1 MTDRELIEGLSGRD
15 RTAINYLVN
24 TYQKKVIKT
33 AYYFIGNL
41 EDAEDL
47 SQEIFLEIIKSI
59 DSFRGNSSFSTWIYR
74 IIVNRSINVIR
85 KNNRRKIFS
94 NLEHFFKVTNN
105 VPEEYAGKEPSDYC
119 DPFDEKETRKFLTN
133 AINELS
139 ENQRISFVLNKYEEL
154 SYKEIADIM
163 NLSISS
169 VESLIHRAKINLQK
183 ESCQSFFTIFN
194 TIKNMDCRIV
204 HHNLIAYREDNLQP
218 GIKRRYRSSYTDCES
233 CKKACY
239 RFSVG

>member
-24 TYQKKVIKT
+24 TYQKRVVKT

-59 DSFRGNSSFSTWIYR
+59 DSFRGTSSFSTWIYR
-74 IIVNRSINVIR
+74 IIVNRSFNVIR
-85 KNNRRKIFS
+85 KNKRRNIFS
-94 NLEHFFKVTNN
+94 SMEHLFRNSDKSGNQK
-105 VPEEYAGKEPSDYC
+105 EKEPSVWC
-119 DPFDEKETRKFLTN
+119 DPMDEEETRACLDE
-133 AINELS
+133 AISELPG
-139 ENQRISFVLNKYEEL
+139 NQRIAFVLNKYEEL
-154 SYKEIADIM
+154 SYKEIADVM

-183 ESCQSFFTIFN
+183 KLVN
-194 TIKNMDCRIV
+194 
-204 HHNLIAYREDNLQP
+204 H
-218 GIKRRYRSSYTDCES
+218 
-233 CKKACY
+233 
-239 RFSVG
+239 FSQYLNK